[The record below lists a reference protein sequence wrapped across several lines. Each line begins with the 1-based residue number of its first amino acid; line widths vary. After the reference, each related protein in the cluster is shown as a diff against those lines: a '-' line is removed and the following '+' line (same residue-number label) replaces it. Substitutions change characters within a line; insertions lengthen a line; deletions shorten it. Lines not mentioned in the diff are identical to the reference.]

1 MKTIEKKKSFSK
13 KPTKKN
19 HKVQKNR
26 EVIAEPDT
34 NKVNIDEIQA
44 GSKIEA
50 DLKKLKNQQLEE
62 EKIFKQT
69 LIRKND
75 NEKIIC
81 LSCDGSETSKQA
93 FEISVL
99 EFLPRIEN
107 SILACTYIYNSRKDE
122 KFNWRY
128 QKQTII
134 EYYKNKLREKKLD
147 KDKKGFLIIED
158 KNPDDKQEIEQV
170 YQIARKNGCE
180 GFIVGYNGLKGPTLK
195 RENIALGLH
204 FLLSESTVPTF
215 VMKDKLLRGEKNE
228 GYNWLI
234 VLDRSVSNCMKAFE
248 NFLPYMDNKKDCIFG
263 LTVIPL
269 NSNDNLKDEFFKKV
283 KEAGF
288 DEEAQI
294 GYEVLEFK
302 DEYAS
307 LVKDYVN
314 YNKDHYFDFVCFYNN
329 QDKYRFQKENS
340 ENYKMMT
347 TINANICFTNK
358 AYVEKM
364 K

>member
-1 MKTIEKKKSFSK
+1 MKTLEKKRTFSK

-26 EVIAEPDT
+26 EIIAEPDT
-34 NKVNIDEIQA
+34 NKVNIEDIQ
-44 GSKIEA
+44 GGKQIES

-147 KDKKGFLIIED
+147 KDKKGYLIIED

-180 GFIVGYNGLKGPTLK
+180 GFIVGYN
-195 RENIALGLH
+195 
-204 FLLSESTVPTF
+204 
-215 VMKDKLLRGEKNE
+215 
-228 GYNWLI
+228 
-234 VLDRSVSNCMKAFE
+234 
-248 NFLPYMDNKKDCIFG
+248 
-263 LTVIPL
+263 
-269 NSNDNLKDEFFKKV
+269 
-283 KEAGF
+283 
-288 DEEAQI
+288 
-294 GYEVLEFK
+294 
-302 DEYAS
+302 
-307 LVKDYVN
+307 
-314 YNKDHYFDFVCFYNN
+314 
-329 QDKYRFQKENS
+329 
-340 ENYKMMT
+340 
-347 TINANICFTNK
+347 
-358 AYVEKM
+358 
-364 K
+364 